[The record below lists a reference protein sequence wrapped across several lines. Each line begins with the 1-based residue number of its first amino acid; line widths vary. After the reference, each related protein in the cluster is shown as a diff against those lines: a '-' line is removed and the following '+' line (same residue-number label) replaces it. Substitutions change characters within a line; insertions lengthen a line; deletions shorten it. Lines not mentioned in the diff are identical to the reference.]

1 MEGRNVEE
9 SHMAYSAES
18 LAALSDVDLDDVVD
32 DLVMDREPEP
42 GLLQRIKRSAV
53 RRLSRNDEEF
63 PAYSTSLFGM
73 GLVMEAML
81 AKDFTVAVAPGGVV
95 WVAGNGKELK
105 YVGGVT
111 MPRAVAIAAVL
122 AVQGG

>member
-1 MEGRNVEE
+1 
-9 SHMAYSAES
+9 MAYTAES
-18 LAALSDVDLDDVVD
+18 LAALADVDLNDVVD

-42 GLLQRIKRSAV
+42 GLLQRIKRGAV

-73 GLVMEAML
+73 GLIMEAML